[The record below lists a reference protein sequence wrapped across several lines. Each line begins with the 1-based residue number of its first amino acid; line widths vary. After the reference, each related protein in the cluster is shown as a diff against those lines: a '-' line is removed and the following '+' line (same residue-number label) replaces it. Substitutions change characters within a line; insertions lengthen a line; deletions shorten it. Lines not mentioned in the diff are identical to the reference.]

1 MSDLREILFNVSEG
15 FKAIDARL
23 SHIELQH
30 RDISEKLDNIVV
42 ALGTFHSDVEAM
54 RDLNAEQHQRAAAE
68 NHRLPVE
75 SRTVTPF
82 GATRRD
88 QGVFVLVGG

>member
-54 RDLNAEQHQRAAAE
+54 RDLNAEQLQRFTERLKKLEHDTCHSHQAGKE
-68 NHRLPVE
+68 
-75 SRTVTPF
+75 
-82 GATRRD
+82 
-88 QGVFVLVGG
+88 